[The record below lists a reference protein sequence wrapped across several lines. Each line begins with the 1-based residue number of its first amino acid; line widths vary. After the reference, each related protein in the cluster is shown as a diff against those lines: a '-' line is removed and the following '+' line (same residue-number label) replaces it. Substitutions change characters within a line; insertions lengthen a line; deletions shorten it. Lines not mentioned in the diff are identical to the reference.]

1 MRRAL
6 SAVLVVLMVI
16 GLFPPRVGARGLEE
30 RGESKRLHF
39 HLDQDGFLDP
49 DEEHH
54 LHVAGRRHAL
64 HRHTH
69 ATLEP
74 FRADSPGS
82 PHEPSHYVD
91 VRLPSDRV
99 VMLYVTQRSDRGGSV
114 ASAHG
119 THVDHGLSLPIIHIP
134 NHARRPAIKAAAVRA
149 RVKSNAAADAAAGGG
164 CASDLN
170 GDGAVTEAELSSFTP
185 CDVART
191 LLYHH
196 PQMLNFDANKGATVM
211 THIENAPGLDQL
223 AIKIKSLG
231 PHGWY
236 TMQPVQ
242 NADGSQFTRTDT
254 GKPVFSYVVKD
265 DVRQA
270 AATALQNA
278 LIGVTNEPTLA
289 GASYNVVDGTT
300 AVVQGG
306 PSPLTAVADV
316 RQSTG
321 GTSFTLSNLGPQP
334 GVSMAV
340 AGVNGQDVTI
350 RFTNFYVRHLAFYVQ
365 FYDDGD
371 KLVVPSGWS
380 SKLGFLGDSDVTR
393 LDSDTTKFISLI
405 NPVPTIMGIPVGSL
419 GSDNFTFT
427 MPSNA
432 TYAKLLAGGLGLGG
446 DRNAMVEEMGVA
458 LTVMFEL
465 GIPTFLLMS
474 TATSS
479 DLGEALRGIYRD
491 TAIVSGVVKAF
502 FSLIWSNSDPDL
514 KTLVSRAAVLVANVI
529 VQGVFQKLVTLL
541 AQIMAQTL
549 VLDALPFAGWIVN
562 AVNIASTV
570 ALLAQTTVEVST
582 SPWVYETKLQATHD
596 IDVVIRHDPNNFQF
610 PATATQYE
618 VRARFADS
626 DVRKSGPVDLPGTTV
641 SAPITYTFTGVPSGN
656 TVDITVGFY
665 SATGWLAGRAELN
678 GVTNLTP
685 SGQTAQQIDITIQ
698 EQLVPLDGTSV
709 YAHKQKLVVA
719 GGVHRWQAAAAPT
732 ATLADLDVG
741 VTGSGVSELGNISLS
756 QTVGAAGYVWRSL
769 SPGVTNCLSGG
780 TPSQLYTYQNVS
792 LTQNPETGLK
802 FSGCGFSVKPYVL
815 LDLLGAADGTGHNF
829 VIEPATDGNWY
840 VRRFVLDGSETFD
853 VAAGQ
858 SYGRLPMAV
867 DSAVLHPKG
876 YILGINRSTSKL
888 FQLKLAP
895 TAVNDANA
903 PDALLFAGP
912 ATSLASAEA
921 NPNLLINP
929 RAVALGSDG
938 QVIVLEDISTLPAG
952 TAPAGARGR
961 LRAFS
966 EFGNPIKYF
975 GAPNTGGQYGALL
988 TAEPTPVTYLDMG
1001 IENRGYIYVL
1011 SYANDGH
1018 LATDYRMDIYNPDGT
1033 FLVRTTGVAAA
1044 RLAVDLWRNVN
1055 TLNFETLTG
1064 PGGRLEPSISEWIPP
1079 TPPASDSKVRRTR

>member
-1 MRRAL
+1 
-6 SAVLVVLMVI
+6 
-16 GLFPPRVGARGLEE
+16 
-30 RGESKRLHF
+30 
-39 HLDQDGFLDP
+39 
-49 DEEHH
+49 
-54 LHVAGRRHAL
+54 
-64 HRHTH
+64 
-69 ATLEP
+69 
-74 FRADSPGS
+74 
-82 PHEPSHYVD
+82 
-91 VRLPSDRV
+91 
-99 VMLYVTQRSDRGGSV
+99 
-114 ASAHG
+114 
-119 THVDHGLSLPIIHIP
+119 
-134 NHARRPAIKAAAVRA
+134 
-149 RVKSNAAADAAAGGG
+149 
-164 CASDLN
+164 
-170 GDGAVTEAELSSFTP
+170 
-185 CDVART
+185 
-191 LLYHH
+191 
-196 PQMLNFDANKGATVM
+196 MLNFDANKAATVM

-223 AIKIKSLG
+223 ALFIKSQG
-231 PHGWY
+231 QHGWY

-254 GKPVFSYVVKD
+254 GAPVFSYVVNEN
-265 DVRQA
+265 VRQA

-306 PSPLTAVADV
+306 GPSPLTAVAEV

-321 GTSFTLSNLGPQP
+321 GTSFTLTSLGPQP
-334 GVSMAV
+334 GVSMSV
-340 AGVNGQDVTI
+340 DRVNGQDVTI
-350 RFTNFYVRHLAFYVQ
+350 KFTNFYVRHLTFYVQ

-371 KLVVPSGWS
+371 NLVEPSSWRS
-380 SKLGFLGDSDVTR
+380 R
-393 LDSDTTKFISLI
+393 LDFVSDPVQQARLENATTKFLSLI
-405 NPVPTIMGIPVGSL
+405 NPPPVVMGIPVQGQTA
-419 GSDNFTFT
+419 DYTFT

-432 TYAKLLAGGLGLGG
+432 TYAKLLAGGIGLGG
-446 DRNAMVEEMGVA
+446 PRSAMVEEMGVA
-458 LTVMFEL
+458 LTTVFEL
-465 GIPTFLLMS
+465 GVPSILLLS
-474 TATSS
+474 TAALSDSGESLRRLYLSS
-479 DLGEALRGIYRD
+479 AVI
-491 TAIVSGVVKAF
+491 TGVVKAF
-502 FSLIWSNSDPDL
+502 F
-514 KTLVSRAAVLVANVI
+514 TLVASKSDYDLNGILSNAAA
-529 VQGVFQKLVTLL
+529 LL
-541 AQIMAQTL
+541 ANMLVQAGFQNIVTVLALAISQSA
-549 VLDALPFAGWIVN
+549 VLDAIPFAGWIAN
-562 AVNIASTV
+562 AINIASTA
-570 ALLAQTTVEVST
+570 ALLAQTTAEVST
-582 SPWVYETKLQATHD
+582 SPWVYENKLQATHD
-596 IDVVIRHDPNNFQF
+596 IDVVISHDPNNFQF
-610 PATATQYE
+610 PATATHYE
-618 VRARFADS
+618 VRAQFSDS
-626 DVRKSGPVDLPGTTV
+626 DVRKSGPVALPGTSV

-656 TVDITVGFY
+656 TLDLTVGFY
-665 SATGWLAGRAELN
+665 AATDWLAGHAELN

-685 SGQTAQQIDITIQ
+685 VGQTAQKIAITIQ
-698 EQLVPLDGTSV
+698 EELVPLDRNSV
-709 YAHKQKLVVA
+709 YTHKDKLVFA
-719 GGVHRWQAAAAPT
+719 GGVHQWQAAAAPT

-741 VTGSGVSELGNISLS
+741 VTGSAVSELGNISVS
-756 QTVGAAGYVWRSL
+756 QTVGAAAYVWRSL

-780 TPSQLYTYQNVS
+780 APSQLYTLQNVS
-792 LTQNPETGLK
+792 LTQDAEAGLK

-815 LDLLGAADGTGHNF
+815 LDLLGAADGTGRNF
-829 VIEPATDGNWY
+829 VIAPATDGNWY
-840 VRRFVLDGSETFD
+840 ARRFVLNDSGTFD

-895 TAVNDANA
+895 TAVNDAVA

-921 NPNLLINP
+921 NANLLINP

-975 GAPNTGGQYGALL
+975 GGSYGALL

-1018 LATDYRMDIYNPDGT
+1018 AATDYRMDIYNPDGT

-1055 TLNFETLTG
+1055 TLNFETFTG

-1079 TPPASDSKVRRTR
+1079 TPAGSR